1 MKIRTTILAATLA
14 AALCAARAVE
24 PQSLTMGGSGSIAIT
39 TATLGKLTIIP
50 SVNDT
55 VVKGFQNEGTVKQFP
70 PAQGNAVAGTGSY
83 KLSGG
88 VTVNLKLGAKIVA
101 NSVEMNAS
109 WDASGE
115 ADGTVRIDLNIPRDQ
130 AADMTVSVN
139 GKQVGLNGKG
149 SNQRIAY
156 PEEIIFTR
164 TSTDKELYR
173 ITSSVLQ
180 GVVVG
185 PENGYTIRLAT
196 MPGGKCL
203 ITDTKETAWTLVFS
217 E

>member
-1 MKIRTTILAATLA
+1 MKIRTAILAATLT
-14 AALCAARAVE
+14 AALCTARAVE
-24 PQSLTMGGSGSIAIT
+24 PQSLTMAGSGRVAIT

-55 VVKGFQNEGTVKQFP
+55 AVKGFQNESTVKEFP
-70 PAQGNAVAGTGSY
+70 PAEGAAVEGTGSY

-88 VTVNLKLGAKIVA
+88 VTLDLKLGAKIAA

-115 ADGTVRIDLNIPRDQ
+115 AEGTVRIDLNIPPDQ
-130 AADMTVSVN
+130 AADMTVSAN
-139 GKQVGLNGKG
+139 GKEIAIDGKSSG
-149 SNQRIAY
+149 QRISF
-156 PEEIIFTR
+156 PDEIIFTR

-173 ITSSVLQ
+173 ITSSVLE

-185 PENGYTIRLAT
+185 QENGYIIRLAT
-196 MPGGKCL
+196 MPGGKSL
-203 ITDTKETAWTLVFS
+203 ITDTKESAWTLVFS

>member
-1 MKIRTTILAATLA
+1 MKIRTTILLATLA
-14 AALCAARAVE
+14 AAPCTARAAE
-24 PQSLTMGGSGSIAIT
+24 PQTLTMGGSGSIAIT
-39 TATLGKLTIIP
+39 TASHGKLTIFP

-55 VVKGFQNEGTVKQFP
+55 AVKGFQNESAVKQFP
-70 PAQGNAVAGTGSY
+70 PAQGDAVEGTGSY

-88 VTVNLKLGAKIVA
+88 VTVDLKLGAKIVA
-101 NSVEMNAS
+101 NSVEVNAS

-115 ADGTVRIDLNIPRDQ
+115 ADGTIRIDLNIPPDQ

-139 GKQVGLNGKG
+139 GKAVGIDGKG
-149 SNQRIAY
+149 SGQRISY

-203 ITDTKETAWTLVFS
+203 ITDTKEAAWTLVFS
-217 E
+217 D